1 MLSLNLTVAADEE
14 EEYHWVARRHRKS
27 EKVVIIEK
35 GKKGDVAT
43 LMNGKRRPLDDR
55 GRRKGN
61 DSALSLRLCGKG
73 GGGGKRPSHP

>member
-1 MLSLNLTVAADEE
+1 MLSLNLTVAAEE
-14 EEYHWVARRHRKS
+14 EEYHWVARRHRKG

-55 GRRKGN
+55 RGRRKGN
-61 DSALSLRLCGKG
+61 DSARSLRLCGKG